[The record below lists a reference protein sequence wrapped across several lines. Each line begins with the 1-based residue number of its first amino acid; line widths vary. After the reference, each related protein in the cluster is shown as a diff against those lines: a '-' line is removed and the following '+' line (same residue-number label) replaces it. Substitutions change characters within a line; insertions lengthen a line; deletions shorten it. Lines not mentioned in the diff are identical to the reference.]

1 MEGFVN
7 EKFGDLEVSKVLRM
21 INKDDLLVSYDIPSP
36 YPSAE
41 ADWNSIWRAIET
53 TYPFEKIMNDAVCE
67 IYKSGRLN

>member
-7 EKFGDLEVSKVLRM
+7 EKFGDVEVSKVLRM
-21 INKDDLLVSYDIPSP
+21 INKDDLLVSYGLPSL

-53 TYPFEKIMNDAVCE
+53 TYPLKKIMNDAVCE
-67 IYKSGRLN
+67 LYKSGR